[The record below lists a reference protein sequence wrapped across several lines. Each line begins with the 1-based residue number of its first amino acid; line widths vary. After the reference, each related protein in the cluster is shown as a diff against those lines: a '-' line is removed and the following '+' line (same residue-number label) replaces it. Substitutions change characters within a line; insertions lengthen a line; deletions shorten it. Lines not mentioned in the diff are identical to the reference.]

1 MLITKAALSV
11 GETCYLKKKKIIKGF
26 LLPMFMKKVTFLVLM
41 QTQGRRKYVLKMVV
55 TVESTIPMMI

>member
-11 GETCYLKKKKIIKGF
+11 GETCYLKKKIIKGF

-55 TVESTIPMMI
+55 TVESTTPMMI